1 MPRHTDAASMSSKRG
16 AAARIGRDTVIPREI
31 YRPGPLRDDFE
42 RLAAAAVPMADGD
55 ILSLL
60 LKYFHASVYPGAEDH
75 AVPLAEVSTL
85 LGRFYDLWSQPAK
98 DGEPPANA
106 AGSAPLQMLT
116 DLPRAAHV
124 FRSVANR
131 PLPPSLVEDPFV
143 GLDLGTGSGLLLAA
157 AWFQAKRNGVN
168 ETRLFGV
175 ERDSTLG
182 ERVDGLLTSLGIGQ
196 VVAADARDPAL
207 YAGFPETPVA
217 FVANENLP
225 ATACRMAAEPFCS
238 IHAAL
243 FAAMDKRLRHAVF
256 FPEALI
262 LRDHDAEVD
271 VVLSKNN
278 RFQMP
283 RHFRHLHTK
292 PRSCI
297 IEGRLTRLRQIGKD
311 FRKYVPRDWLR
322 AMPDRW

>member
-1 MPRHTDAASMSSKRG
+1 MPRDIDAASMALKKG
-16 AAARIGRDTVIPREI
+16 AARTGRATVIPREI
-31 YRPGPLRDDFE
+31 FRPGPLRDDFE

-60 LKYFHASVYPGAEDH
+60 LKYFFASVYPGAEDH
-75 AVPLAEVSTL
+75 SVSLAEISEL
-85 LGRFYDLWSQPAK
+85 LGQFCDLWSQPEDEDAI
-98 DGEPPANA
+98 PANT
-106 AGSAPLQMLT
+106 AGATPLRMLA

-131 PLPPSLVEDPFV
+131 PLPPALVNDPFL
-143 GLDLGTGSGLLLAA
+143 GFDLGSGSGMLLAA
-157 AWFQAKRNGVN
+157 AWFQAKRNGAG
-168 ETRLFGV
+168 ETRLIGV
-175 ERDSTLG
+175 ERDPDLG
-182 ERVDGLLTSLGIGQ
+182 ERVDGLLASLGIGEI
-196 VVAADARDPAL
+196 VVADARDPGL
-207 YAGFPETPVA
+207 YARFPEMPVA

-225 ATACRMAAEPFCS
+225 RHSCRIAGETFCA

-243 FAAMDKRLRHAVF
+243 FADMDKRLKSAVF

-283 RHFRHLHTK
+283 RHFRHLHTR